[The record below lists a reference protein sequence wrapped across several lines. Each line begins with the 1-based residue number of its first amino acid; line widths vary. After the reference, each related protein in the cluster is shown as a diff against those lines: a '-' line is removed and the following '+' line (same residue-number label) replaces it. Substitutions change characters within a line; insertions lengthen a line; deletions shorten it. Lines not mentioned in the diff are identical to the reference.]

1 VSAAD
6 AVTVSIEVGVPP
18 ATAFEVFTAEM
29 DTWWQHGPRYRFV
42 APYGGV
48 MKLEPRVGGRLL
60 HVHDPAAGLSF
71 EVGRVRVWEPPAR
84 LVFSWRLDNFAPH
97 EVTEVEVRFKPAAHG
112 TLVTVTHRGWDSLPP
127 AHPARH
133 GQVGRAF
140 VLFRGRWWA
149 DMLAAAK
156 ARAER
161 AECEID
167 SRHSRGGHP

>member
-6 AVTVSIEVGVPP
+6 AVRVSIEVGVPP
-18 ATAFEVFTAEM
+18 TTAFEVFTAEM
-29 DTWWQHGPRYRFV
+29 DAWWQHGPRYRFV

-60 HVHDPAAGLSF
+60 HVHDPVAGLSF
-71 EVGRVRVWEPPAR
+71 EVGRVRAWEPPAR

-97 EVTEVEVRFKPAAHG
+97 EMTEVEVRFEPAGDG
-112 TLVTVTHRGWDSLPP
+112 TLITVTHRGWDGLASD
-127 AHPARH
+127 HPARH

-161 AECEID
+161 VRCDID
-167 SRHSRGGHP
+167 PRGGRS